1 MACSGAEYTLRVGPL
16 AFRREDETFT
26 ATVEIAT
33 GLVRYFRSEVVEGWN
48 DIPEEEW
55 PETAGTVVW
64 EEWSA
69 SSGPTNGVTL
79 NVSNTTR
86 TPLGTWHFETP
97 GDFFVR
103 TLTESSA
110 IDIGGECNQATG
122 SDGRLLPWCQQ
133 SGIFS
138 RPVAAGPSIAA
149 YGFCL
154 SALSDDG
161 LCCGAATPPP
171 DGPPSEPPVDPE
183 PPPPPIFPKPPGT
196 PTPPRKNLMPIPGTS
211 TVLNYDCPTTS
222 TGPACASQT
231 DATRNPL
238 ANTDANPAV
247 SVRLEPSSVTTLA
260 GRRAKIRVV
269 ATFEDGQEAD
279 VTTLCTFNS
288 PNAAIAESL
297 GSGFIAGRAAG
308 AAFVEFSWG
317 AFSGRV
323 EVTVLAIG
331 CVDDDPWDV
340 VLVIDQSLGSSFFP
354 YQDFEAWNS
363 ATSTSP
369 IRQLYWHPT
378 TQTSIDLFDEI
389 LAQTQC
395 ALSLRNSVDPTDT
408 GTDRLAVVLTGDGD
422 PFTATTW
429 SNSASNLTFT
439 GHFAD
444 VRLGQALQRAGTLLS
459 SALAGSTKLVIV
471 VTATGGNGCSPSA
484 LSAATTLKS
493 GGAMVAVVTPLA
505 ANSTTYSA
513 CTYPQKAFA
522 MMQSMSTSGLFYG
535 GVSVSE
541 MGNKLGEILA
551 DACSL

>member
-1 MACSGAEYTLRVGPL
+1 MACPSQTY
-16 AFRREDETFT
+16 
-26 ATVEIAT
+26 TVEISRHKFLRRDAT
-33 GLVRYFRSEVVEGWN
+33 YSASVEINIGTVRYYRATVVTGWDDIPVEDWPDTPDVVEFDGMT
-48 DIPEEEW
+48 E
-55 PETAGTVVW
+55 
-64 EEWSA
+64 
-69 SSGPTNGVTL
+69 SSGPASQISASIRVIGLYSGTFLLTTSGGEFAFKTL
-79 NVSNTTR
+79 AGPPERECPNPATASDGS
-86 TPLGTWHFETP
+86 PLG
-97 GDFFVR
+97 
-103 TLTESSA
+103 
-110 IDIGGECNQATG
+110 
-122 SDGRLLPWCQQ
+122 WCYV
-133 SGIFS
+133 GAFG
-138 RPVAAGPSIAA
+138 GPSGAGEDGILQS
-149 YGFCL
+149 YLFCL
-154 SALSDDG
+154 STLNDQG
-161 LCCGAATPPP
+161 ICCGASVSPP
-171 DGPPSEPPVDPE
+171 DPEVPSEPPVDPE

-196 PTPPRKNLMPIPGTS
+196 PSTPRKNIMPIPGTS
-211 TVLNYDCPTTS
+211 TVLTYDCPTTS

-260 GRRAKIRVV
+260 GRRAKIRVI

-297 GSGFIAGRAAG
+297 GLGFIAGRAAG

-331 CVDDDPWDV
+331 CVDDAPWDV

-389 LAQTQC
+389 LAQAQS
-395 ALSLRNSVDPTDT
+395 ALSLRNSADTTDV
-408 GTDRLAVVLTGDGD
+408 GADRLAVVLTGDGD
-422 PFTATTW
+422 PLTATTW

-459 SALAGSTKLVIV
+459 SALEGSTKLVIV
-471 VTATGGNGCSPSA
+471 VSATGGNGCSPSA

-493 GGAMVAVVTPLA
+493 GGALVAVVTPLA
-505 ANSTTYSA
+505 ANATTYSA
-513 CTYPQKAFA
+513 CTYPQRAFA

-551 DACSL
+551 DACAL